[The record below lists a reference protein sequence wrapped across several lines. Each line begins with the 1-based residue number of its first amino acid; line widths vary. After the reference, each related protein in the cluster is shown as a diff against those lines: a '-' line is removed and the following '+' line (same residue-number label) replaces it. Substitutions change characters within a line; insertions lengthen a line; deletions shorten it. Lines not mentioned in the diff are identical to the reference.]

1 MSFKISEEARKKIKE
16 ILDGDENRDKKLYL
30 NVKVVGGGCSG
41 FSYNLEL
48 VNEEENPIGEKDKV
62 FEFPEIKVVID
73 PKSYLYLIDTTLDY
87 IAHGLTGGFTFVNP
101 NTKSSCGCGQ
111 SFHA

>member
-1 MSFKISEEARKKIKE
+1 MSFKITGEALKKIKE
-16 ILDGDENRDKKLYL
+16 ILDDGENRDKKLYL
-30 NVKVVGGGCSG
+30 SVKVVGGGCSG

-48 VNEEENPIGEKDKV
+48 VNEEENPISERDRV
-62 FEFPEIKVVID
+62 FEFPKVKVVID

-87 IAHGLTGGFTFVNP
+87 IAHGLTGGFTFTNP
-101 NTKSSCGCGQ
+101 NAKSSCGCGQ